1 MQLNIND
8 ELNNNVMHVT
18 LLVNMNDID
27 LYPLTEA

>member
-8 ELNNNVMHVT
+8 ELNNNAKHVT